1 MKKFF
6 KSGWFKF
13 IIVVLIFILL
23 SAMFFSKKD
32 EPETYRT
39 ATVTKGDIE
48 AFIEGSGTIV
58 SSESR
63 KVYAKAASEVLEVL
77 HNEGDYVREGDVLV
91 TLDSS
96 SMDATAES
104 QKIAIEQA
112 RLSINNIQKQISDLT
127 IVANADGYVSE
138 LAITEGSYVTA
149 SMPICSVIEQGAYEI
164 VLPFGYNETNKIQ
177 VGNAANVIL
186 TSNFATLDGV
196 VTKVSEMRK
205 IATGSAQVVDVTIR
219 VNTTGYSLAGAQGK
233 GEITVNGA
241 KQISTSVANFNSI
254 SSNIVRA
261 KSTGTVQK
269 INVYEGKFVNTGD
282 VIAILS
288 NDDLNTSLTNAKLT
302 LQNLNS
308 QNNSIKDQLDNYII
322 KAPITGTITAQN
334 VKVGDVVTVGMP
346 VLTISNKDILEFEV
360 PIDELDIAKI
370 DYDQEVRVTIDA
382 LKETEDN
389 PIQGKISKL
398 PLEGTTTAG
407 VTEYKVKIQIP
418 GEEKIRISMN
428 ANAKIITYSQKN
440 VTMVP
445 VDSVTKENGES
456 YVTVVL
462 EDGTTERKL
471 VELGERNVSY
481 VEIKSGLKEGE
492 KVIVPQLNENYSWF

>member
-13 IIVVLIFILL
+13 IIFILIALLIFSLL
-23 SAMFFSKKD
+23 FSKKD
-32 EPETYRT
+32 EPEAYRT
-39 ATVTKGDIE
+39 ASVTRGDIE
-48 AFIEGSGTIV
+48 AFVEGSGTII

-63 KVYAKAASEVLEVL
+63 KVYAKVASEVLDVL
-77 HNEGDYVREGDVLV
+77 HEEGDYVKEGDVLI

-104 QKIAIEQA
+104 QRIAIEQA
-112 RLSINNIQKQISDLT
+112 NLSVSNIQKQISDLT
-127 IVANADGYVSE
+127 IVANASGYVSE
-138 LAITEGSYVTA
+138 LAIEEGSYVTA
-149 SMPICSVIEQGAYEI
+149 SMPICNVIEQGAYEI
-164 VLPFGYNETNKIQ
+164 ILPFGYNETNKIQ
-177 VGNAANVIL
+177 VGNSANVIL

-219 VNTTGYSLAGAQGK
+219 VDTTGYSLAGAQGK
-233 GEITVNGA
+233 GEIVVNGT
-241 KQISTSVANFNSI
+241 KQVSTSVANFNSI

-269 INVYEGKFVNTGD
+269 LNVYEGKFVNVGD
-282 VIAILS
+282 VIAVLS
-288 NDDLNTSLTNAKLT
+288 NDDLNTSLTNARLT
-302 LQNLNS
+302 LQNLS
-308 QNNSIKDQLDNYII
+308 TQNNSIKNQLDNYTI
-322 KAPITGTITAQN
+322 KAPISGTITTQG
-334 VKVGDVVTVGMP
+334 VKVGDVVTGGMP
-346 VLTISNKDILEFEV
+346 ILTISNKDILEFEV

-370 DYDQEVRVTIDA
+370 DYNQEVRVTIDA

-389 PIQGKISKL
+389 PIHGKISKL

-407 VTEYKVKIQIP
+407 VTEYKIKIQIP

-428 ANAKIITYSQKN
+428 ANAKIITNSQKN
-440 VTMVP
+440 VLMVP

-481 VEIKSGLKEGE
+481 VEVKSGLKEGE
-492 KVIVPQLNENYSWF
+492 KVVVPQLNESYSWF

>member
-1 MKKFF
+1 MKIFL

-13 IIVVLIFILL
+13 IVLIIVIFLISL
-23 SAMFFSKKD
+23 MFYFKKD

-39 ATVTKGDIE
+39 ASVTRGDIE
-48 AFIEGSGTIV
+48 AFVEGSGAIL

-63 KVYAKAASEVLEVL
+63 KVYAKASAEVLEVL
-77 HNEGDYVREGDVLV
+77 HDEGDYVREGEVLAK
-91 TLDSS
+91 LDSS
-96 SMDATAES
+96 SMNATAES
-104 QKIAIEQA
+104 QRIAIEQA
-112 RLSINNIQKQISDLT
+112 NLSISNIQKQISDLT
-127 IVANADGYVSE
+127 IVANATGYVSE
-138 LAITEGSYVTA
+138 LAIAEGSYVTT
-149 SMPICSVIEQGAYEI
+149 SMPICNVIEQGAYEI
-164 VLPFGYNETNKIQ
+164 VLPFGYNEVNRVQ
-177 VGNAANVIL
+177 VGNSATVTL

-233 GEITVNGA
+233 GEIVVNGT

-254 SSNIVRA
+254 SANIVRA

-269 INVYEGKFVNTGD
+269 LYAHEGKFVNVGD
-282 VIAILS
+282 VIAVLT
-288 NDDLNTSLTNAKLT
+288 NDDLSTSLKNARLT
-302 LQNLNS
+302 LQNLVA
-308 QNNSIKDQLDNYII
+308 QNNSIKDQLANYTI
-322 KAPITGTITAQN
+322 KAPVAGTITAQDI
-334 VKVGDVVTVGMP
+334 KAGDVVTLGMP
-346 VLTISNKDILEFEV
+346 VLTISNKDVLEFEI
-360 PIDELDIAKI
+360 PIDELDIAKL
-370 DYDQEVRVTIDA
+370 DYDQEVRVSIDA
-382 LKETEDN
+382 LKETQDT

-398 PLEGTTTAG
+398 PLEGTTVAG

-428 ANAKIITYSQKN
+428 ANAKIITHSQKN
-440 VTMVP
+440 VLMVP
-445 VDSVTKENGES
+445 VDSVTKENDES

-481 VEIKSGLKEGE
+481 VEVKTGLKEGE
-492 KVIVPQLNENYSWF
+492 KVVIPQLNESYSWF

>member
-13 IIVVLIFILL
+13 IIVVLIFILI